1 MSRDRLERANG
12 NIFGAQLVTSEFLAR
27 PVAGALVGVAISL
40 PFAIDAVTAA
50 LSAALVAAI
59 PGTFRTTPAAT
70 TAPASAT
77 GPRLP
82 AATSEPIVPPT
93 PRPSMTASIRAGVRW
108 MWGDDL
114 LRRLAIALALMNGTG
129 AAVMATY
136 VLFVQEI
143 LLLDGLGFGVL
154 LASASIGGVLG
165 SALGPMIA
173 KRIGPGRTMFL
184 TLSVPILTFG
194 ITAITSSA
202 VVVAVMF
209 IAFSFLAVLWN
220 VVTVSLRQTMIPD
233 AMLGR
238 VNSVYRFF
246 GWGAM
251 PIGTLVGGAL
261 VAATEGPLG
270 REPALRTP
278 FVASVVVYLV
288 LAIFFGPRF
297 TNRDIEA
304 ARARAPEV

>member
-1 MSRDRLERANG
+1 MWRD
-12 NIFGAQLVTSEFLAR
+12 
-27 PVAGALVGVAISL
+27 
-40 PFAIDAVTAA
+40 D
-50 LSAALVAAI
+50 
-59 PGTFRTTPAAT
+59 
-70 TAPASAT
+70 
-77 GPRLP
+77 
-82 AATSEPIVPPT
+82 
-93 PRPSMTASIRAGVRW
+93 M
-108 MWGDDL
+108 

-143 LLLDGLGFGVL
+143 LELDGFGFGVL
-154 LASASIGGVLG
+154 LASGSIGGVLG
-165 SALGPMIA
+165 SVLGPVIA

-184 TLSVPILTFG
+184 TLSVPIVTFG
-194 ITAITSSA
+194 VTAVTSSPI
-202 VVVAVMF
+202 VVAAMF

-251 PIGTLVGGAL
+251 PIGTLLGGAL
-261 VAATEGPLG
+261 VSVTEGPLG
-270 REPALRTP
+270 RELGLRTP
-278 FVASVVVYLV
+278 FVASVLVYVV
-288 LAIFFGPRF
+288 LAVFFGRHF

-304 ARARAPEV
+304 ARARAPGA